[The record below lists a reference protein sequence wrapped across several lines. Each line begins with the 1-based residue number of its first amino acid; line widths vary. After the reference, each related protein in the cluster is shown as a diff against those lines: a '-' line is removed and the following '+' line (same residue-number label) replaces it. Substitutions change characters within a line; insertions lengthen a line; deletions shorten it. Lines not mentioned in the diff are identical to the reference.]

1 MTMFKRG
8 RNSVGWREQGRKR
21 GGIKIEPRELK
32 RWGEADGLRT
42 VANFGNYCD
51 SHADFERVFDLDEL
65 ATLNFKLPD
74 CIKVQIITLLIFGA
88 KFYFLLNDSKNIPLD
103 VTVE

>member
-8 RNSVGWREQGRKR
+8 RNSVGGREQGRKR

-51 SHADFERVFDLDEL
+51 SHADFERVFVHL
-65 ATLNFKLPD
+65 
-74 CIKVQIITLLIFGA
+74 VQHVH
-88 KFYFLLNDSKNIPLD
+88 PLC
-103 VTVE
+103 TVLTMAFT